1 MDFSAEFIGLR
12 DRFMKGLDPAFVSE
26 QNAEVAG
33 RVAALYSRFDV
44 TTEKKLLGMMPM
56 GASSHAHEYRL
67 LFAEPVLNTAALAD
81 WWDYAKR
88 AEQTLVQPNA
98 AHGFS
103 ILSFIVATQQVERDI
118 QKKVRRLS
126 AERQFENGKYGWS
139 SIHFA
144 VVDLEAR
151 KIYTN
156 RMGAPLKNIMQ
167 PILRK
172 ST

>member
-1 MDFSAEFIGLR
+1 MEFSTEFVDLR
-12 DRFMKGLDPAFVSE
+12 DRLTQRLDPAFVST

-33 RVAALYSRFDV
+33 RTAALFSRFDV
-44 TTEKKLLGMMPM
+44 TSQKKLLGMMSM
-56 GASSHAHEYRL
+56 GTSSHAHEYRL
-67 LFAEPVLNTAALAD
+67 LFAQPEMSTAALAD

-88 AEQTLVQPNA
+88 AEQALVQPNA

-103 ILSFIVATQQVERDI
+103 IVSFILVTQHVDRDM
-118 QKKVRRLS
+118 QKKVRRLT

-144 VVDLEAR
+144 VVDLEAH

-156 RMGAPLKNIMQ
+156 RMGAPLKNILQ
-167 PILRK
+167 PVLRK
-172 ST
+172 NT